1 MKIIYRAEN
10 LIDAN
15 LVKLAL
21 TDAGLYA
28 FVSGEQLTGGVG
40 QLPAMDLVTVM
51 VADRDVEQ
59 GLAIARRVDE
69 DLSSGRFAVAEEP
82 ENAGPDID
90 PLIA

>member
-21 TDAGLYA
+21 TDAGIHA
-28 FVSGEQLTGGVG
+28 FVNGEQLTGGVG
-40 QLPAMDLVTVM
+40 QLPAMDLVSVM
-51 VADRDVEQ
+51 VSDRDVEQ
-59 GLAIARRVDE
+59 GLAIARRVDH
-69 DLSSGRFAVAEEP
+69 DLSSGSFAIGEEQ
-82 ENAGPDID
+82 ERAGPDID